1 MTAVENQFLDLL
13 RSGLWATDPDP
24 KLYALGIDWE
34 AIWKIAKE
42 QTVTGLVADGMT
54 RLFNTGGLS
63 SAMMPSDRLRM
74 TIISTVLQT
83 QARNRLLD
91 EKAARIMSALRD
103 RGIAAL
109 LVKGQGVAQHYIDP
123 SHRSSGDI
131 DILLSPA
138 NYHKA
143 KALFD
148 PSGNNA
154 AKEGT
159 ANLHYEVDFE
169 GVDLELHGS
178 VRGGI
183 SHRMNRLLDEWF
195 ERHVDDGSTRIWQSQ
210 FGAVEVPSCDFDAI
224 YIFFH
229 FFNHF
234 LSEGQGLRQICDWAR
249 LLYDCHGS
257 IDTVALQSDIKSLG
271 LERGWRV
278 FACLIVDI
286 LGCPPDVVP
295 LYDPKYYPKA
305 LQALRC
311 CFITGNFGH
320 RQESL
325 RQKSLARKRKTNTSD
340 IAGDVKGYGRETFF
354 QRKINSYCLSIGRL
368 SRTFRIFPGESLSG
382 FVNYTLSGIGRVVK
396 GQI

>member
-1 MTAVENQFLDLL
+1 MTAVENQFLNLL

-24 KLYALGIDWE
+24 KLFAVGTDWE
-34 AIWKIAKE
+34 AIWQIAKE

-63 SAMMPSDRLRM
+63 PALMPSDRLRM

-91 EKAARIMSALRD
+91 EKAARIMAALRD
-103 RGIAAL
+103 SGIAAL
-109 LVKGQGVAQHYIDP
+109 LVKGQGVAQHYVDP

-143 KALFD
+143 KTLFD
-148 PSGNNA
+148 PSGSNA
-154 AKEGT
+154 AKEGKS
-159 ANLHYEVDFE
+159 NLHYEVDFE

-183 SHRMNRLLDEWF
+183 SHRMNRLLDKWF
-195 ERHVDDGSTRIWQSQ
+195 ERHVDDGATRIWQSQ
-210 FGAVEVPSCDFDAI
+210 YGAVEVPSCDFDAI

-325 RQKSLARKRKTNTSD
+325 RQKALARKRKTNTSD